1 MNPHQSHIMMRAAA
15 LAILFIVVAIPIYL
29 CTTLAASFADAVS
42 ADAEG
47 TQTQIHQYTIIAQ
60 RSAIAEANLRRI
72 KQVYGNL
79 PYLLAGNS
87 PTAAQASLQDEVK
100 AVLEQ
105 NGGAISSAE
114 AVPPE
119 RQGGLER
126 VTIRY
131 SMSIPA
137 SNFPAFMAALESHM
151 PYLFADDLKVTT
163 ADGNNAANLTVEVN
177 LAGYCKVG

>member
-1 MNPHQSHIMMRAAA
+1 MNPNQGHILLRAAA
-15 LAILFIVVAIPIYL
+15 LAILFIVIAIPVYL
-29 CTTLAASFADAVS
+29 CTTLAASFADSVS

-47 TQTQIHQYTIIAQ
+47 TQQQIQQYTIVAQ

-72 KQVYGNL
+72 KQVYGSL
-79 PYLLAGNS
+79 PYLLTGRS
-87 PTAAQASLQDEVK
+87 PAAAQASLQDEVK

-126 VTIRY
+126 VSIRY

-137 SNFPAFMAALESHM
+137 NNFPAFMAALEAHM

-163 ADGNNAANLTVEVN
+163 ADGSNASSLTVEVN
-177 LAGYCKVG
+177 LAGYCRAG